1 MSRPSEARGI
11 VRTASPHGYQ
21 DTIARLRSE
30 IEKRQL
36 TLFSMIDQAREAERA
51 GLRLRPTT
59 LLVFG
64 SPAAGTKVMEV
75 SPEAAIDLPLKVLI
89 WQDET
94 EHVWVAVND
103 AGYLLRRHGLP
114 DELLAVLGA
123 AQAIVEA
130 ALA

>member
-11 VRTASPHGYQ
+11 VRTASPHSYQ
-21 DTIARLRSE
+21 DTIARVRSE

-36 TLFSMIDQAREAERA
+36 TLFTMIDQAREAERA
-51 GLRLRPTT
+51 GLRLRPTA

-75 SPEAAIDLPLKVLI
+75 SPEAAIDLPLKILI

-94 EHVWVAVND
+94 QHVWVAVND
-103 AGYLLRRHGLP
+103 ALYLLQRHGLP
-114 DELLAVLGA
+114 DELLPVLGA
-123 AQAIVEA
+123 AQAVVNA